1 MAVGFGARGPF
12 YAEFAEVRRD
22 RGGGAVEI
30 DRLGERVIGCAIRVH
45 KALGP
50 GLLESA
56 YENCLAHEFG
66 KSGLAFRQQLTLPLT
81 YDGVRI
87 EVGYRL
93 DLLVEESI
101 VVEVKSLERVLPVH
115 RSQVLSYLR
124 LGGYPLGYLI
134 NFNSILL
141 KDGIGRVINRL

>member
-1 MAVGFGARGPF
+1 M
-12 YAEFAEVRRD
+12 D
-22 RGGGAVEI
+22 I
-30 DRLGERVIGCAIRVH
+30 DRLGERVLGCAIRVH

-56 YENCLAHEFG
+56 YETCLAHEFA
-66 KSGLAFRQQLTLPLT
+66 KLGLAFRQQATLPVT
-81 YDGVRI
+81 YDGVLV
-87 EVGYRL
+87 ELGYRL

-101 VVEVKSLERVLPVH
+101 VVEVKSLERMLPVH

-141 KDGIGRVINRL
+141 KEGISRVINRL

>member
-1 MAVGFGARGPF
+1 
-12 YAEFAEVRRD
+12 
-22 RGGGAVEI
+22 
-30 DRLGERVIGCAIRVH
+30 VH

-56 YENCLAHEFG
+56 YENCLAHELG
-66 KSGLAFRQQLTLPLT
+66 KYGLAFRQQLTLPVT
-81 YDGVRI
+81 YDGALI

-101 VVEVKSLERVLPVH
+101 VVEVKSLERILPVH
-115 RSQVLSYLR
+115 RAQVLSYLR

-141 KDGIGRVINRL
+141 KEGISRVINRL

>member
-1 MAVGFGARGPF
+1 M
-12 YAEFAEVRRD
+12 
-22 RGGGAVEI
+22 EI
-30 DRLGERVIGCAIRVH
+30 DRLGERVLGCAIRVH

-56 YENCLAHEFG
+56 YENCLAHELG
-66 KSGLAFRQQLTLPLT
+66 KSGLAFRQQLTLPVT
-81 YDGVRI
+81 YDGILI

-101 VVEVKSLERVLPVH
+101 VVEVKSLERILPVH